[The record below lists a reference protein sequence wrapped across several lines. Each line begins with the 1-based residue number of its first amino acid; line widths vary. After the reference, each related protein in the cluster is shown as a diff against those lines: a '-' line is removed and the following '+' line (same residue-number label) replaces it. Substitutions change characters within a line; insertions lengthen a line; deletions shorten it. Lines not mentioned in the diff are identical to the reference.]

1 MLPKGDAPGNGKDT
15 ATSTPSKEHSRLTSS
30 LFSITDVF
38 KDTIG
43 RDGSKTV
50 KFPEKLLKALDQ
62 KMQNIA
68 MLKDPGYTDQL
79 LRRTIAVFWGSLKD
93 ETFYRQMKEN
103 RKIEELILHFVTT
116 ATGILRKDQTLAPDA
131 WKEQLNNQIGQFI
144 HILRECLRTVSN
156 VNPELTQRLDMYAE
170 KIGSPP
176 TQSGADGKESG
187 HSHSQSQSGS
197 GAWSTQY
204 SHSVADMPLVK
215 TVGRLFR
222 KSDQD
227 VQKDINALRRVCTEK
242 AALTDLK
249 TCLKNINM
257 NMPFPGRRD
266 DFDSE
271 EAFHHW
277 KTTELSQ
284 LSQLMVIMVQFNP
297 ELAKSTPSEILP
309 SVPEQSRPNSLY
321 VSSSSPSDSY
331 ASPASRHG
339 SVSSRYSIGGNLGMN
354 PEAAADALEADDETP
369 SGHNFTYIPPN
380 PKRYYKRLLELC
392 LQYDLEAMSELPE
405 DQEVSL
411 GILSPRHLE
420 VINECAVRWRIHQ
433 SYRVTSF
440 LDIIRY
446 KFEREEVPLD
456 CVPEALAMVDK
467 AGLETPPTNWMSQDA
482 EYLASVYG
490 NLFNLFL
497 GSLYHT
503 LDDIPALKIDTVAPY
518 LTVLEAIQESTLIE
532 RYNLDIRARV
542 SDIVE
547 RVKAISAHRYTEKMN
562 ELSPQAGVNRAMPL
576 LFILDWMDKNTKVLN
591 KRFPQALLGQIDIV
605 ALMLEAQT
613 PMFLTDLEG
622 MRRRLYEGA
631 QNQPTPDV
639 PLEDMFELFKRS
651 RVCLDRYEVFCEDIP
666 LEFDLANYFEPYV
679 RLWLVATDTKA
690 IQWVHSAITVDKF
703 EPVGAEG
710 HSSSIVDLFDS
721 LKSALDFLL
730 DLDWPDE
737 YQKARFL
744 TALAKSINKCIEQ
757 YCSTLEQMFMEEMF
771 PRPSP
776 EVAAATAAKQNA
788 WLEKAKATVA
798 TFQGEK
804 KVEPFN
810 FQPASCVRLNN
821 VEAARGLLDQIY
833 VKIDADKVAETV
845 KRLAPPVPE
854 KTDRLGFL
862 FTVKVVEA
870 ERLVPTEASATA
882 KLDTFVT
889 LSDERGMR
897 LAKTRTI
904 YESLQPQWDETFD
917 ITVRDQPLWLMAS
930 IRDRALIG
938 KHDTVGRSYI
948 CLDPRRFGDFLSH
961 EVYLDLDTGG
971 RLHLRVSMEGEKD
984 DIEFYFGRAFRSLKR
999 TTSDM
1004 ARVFVDKMAPF
1015 IRQSLSRDLLRSL
1028 VRPGGA
1034 GALALER
1041 INYKQA
1047 LGGMQAF
1054 YRSAIGGASEEPLIP
1069 LPASERPR
1077 FRPEALS
1084 DADIEQVISPL
1095 FEYFEANLQIL
1106 NTFLTEITKEMV
1118 MKRIWKEILSII
1130 EGLLIPPLS
1139 DAPSDMKALT
1149 DKEVDVVFKWLK
1161 FLNNYFYAEGDGL
1174 PIELLQN
1181 QRYRDIMSI
1190 RLYYDWDTDTLME
1203 ECVRM
1208 MNQRLRVAPS
1218 LRKRGK
1224 SVYQQKNL
1232 GTIRKRKK
1240 EKREEKKQ
1248 DGSGGETILR
1258 ILRMRP
1264 NSRDFIAQQMQFI
1277 HQVQGEVEEVDS
1289 RGGHRRDSSMGLR
1302 LPPMQEMKEH

>member
-1 MLPKGDAPGNGKDT
+1 MIPKADPSASSNGNT
-15 ATSTPSKEHSRLTSS
+15 AVSTPTKEHSRLSGVTNS
-30 LFSITDVF
+30 LFSIGDLF
-38 KDTIG
+38 KDTG
-43 RDGSKTV
+43 REGSKTV

-79 LRRTIAVFWGSLKD
+79 LRRTIAVFWGSLRD
-93 ETFYRQMKEN
+93 DNFYRQIKEN

-116 ATGILRKDQTLAPDA
+116 ATGVLRKDQSLAQDA
-131 WKEQLNNQIGQFI
+131 WKSELNNQIEQFI
-144 HILRECLRTVSN
+144 RILRECLRTVSN
-156 VNPELTQRLDMYAE
+156 VQPELTQRLDMYAA
-170 KIGSPP
+170 KLGSPA
-176 TQSGADGKESG
+176 TKTGADDKDGG
-187 HSHSQSQSGS
+187 HSHTQSQSGS
-197 GAWSTQY
+197 GAWSSMY
-204 SHSVADMPLVK
+204 SHSIADMPLVK
-215 TVGRLFR
+215 TVARLFG
-222 KSDQD
+222 KGDPEL
-227 VQKDINALRRVCTEK
+227 QKDVNTLRRICTEK

-249 TCLKNINM
+249 TCLKNISM

-266 DFDSE
+266 DFESE

-277 KTTELSQ
+277 KTTELAQ
-284 LSQLMVIMVQFNP
+284 LSQLMVVMVQFNP

-309 SVPEQSRPNSLY
+309 AVPEQGRPSSLY
-321 VSSSSPSDSY
+321 ASTSAYSSDPY
-331 ASPASRHG
+331 VSPAARHD
-339 SVSSRYSIGGNLGMN
+339 SVSSRYSLGGSLN
-354 PEAAADALEADDETP
+354 PEAAAEALEADDETP

-433 SYRVTSF
+433 SYRVTAF
-440 LDIIRY
+440 LDVIRY
-446 KFEREEVPLD
+446 KYEREEVPLD

-467 AGLETPPTNWMSQDA
+467 ASLESPPTHWMSQDA
-482 EYLASVYG
+482 EYLANVYG
-490 NLFNLFL
+490 SLFNLFL
-497 GSLYHT
+497 GSLYHA
-503 LDDIPALKIDTVAPY
+503 LDDIPALKMENIAPY
-518 LTVLEAIQESTLIE
+518 LTVLEAIQDSHVIE

-542 SDIVE
+542 SDLVE
-547 RVKAISAHRYTEKMN
+547 RVKIIATHRYTEKSN
-562 ELSPQAGVNRAMPL
+562 ELNSQAGVNRALPL
-576 LFILDWMDKNTKVLN
+576 LMILEWMDKNTKTLN
-591 KRFPQALLGQIDIV
+591 KRFPEPLLSQIDVV

-613 PMFLTDLEG
+613 PLFLADLENQ
-622 MRRRLYEGA
+622 RRRLLEGS

-639 PLEDMFELFKRS
+639 PIEDVFELFRRA
-651 RVCLDRYEVFCEDIP
+651 RVCLERYEVFCEHLP
-666 LEFDLANYFEPYV
+666 LEFDLTGYFEPYV
-679 RLWLVATDTKA
+679 RQWLVTTDAKTV
-690 IQWVHSAITVDKF
+690 QWVHSSISVDKF
-703 EPVGAEG
+703 EPLGAEG

-730 DLDWPDE
+730 DLEWPDE
-737 YQKARFL
+737 YQQARFL
-744 TALAKSINKCIEQ
+744 TALSKSIGKCIEQ
-757 YCSTLEQMFMEEMF
+757 YCSTIEQTFMEEMF
-771 PRPSP
+771 PRPPP
-776 EVAAATAAKQNA
+776 EATPTTKQNA

-798 TFQGEK
+798 TIQGEK

-833 VKIDADKVAETV
+833 AKIDGDKVAETIR
-845 KRLAPPVPE
+845 KLAPPVPE
-854 KTDRLGFL
+854 KTNRLGFL

-870 ERLVPTEASATA
+870 DGLVPGDASPTA

-904 YESLQPQWDETFD
+904 YESLEPKWDETFD

-930 IRDRALIG
+930 VRDRALIG

-948 CLDPRRFGDFLSH
+948 CLDPRRFGDFLAH
-961 EVYLDLDTGG
+961 EIYLDLETGG
-971 RLHLRVSMEGEKD
+971 RIHLRVSMEGEKD
-984 DIEFYFGRAFRSLKR
+984 DLEFYFGRAFRSLKR

-1004 ARVFVDKMAPF
+1004 ARIFVDKMSPF
-1015 IRQSLSRDLLRSL
+1015 IRQSLSRNLLRSL

-1034 GALALER
+1034 SALALER

-1047 LGGMQAF
+1047 LGGVQAL
-1054 YRSAIGGASEEPLIP
+1054 YRSALGGASEEPAIP
-1069 LPASERPR
+1069 LPPSERPR
-1077 FRPEALS
+1077 FKADSLS

-1118 MKRIWKEILSII
+1118 MKRIWKEILTVI
-1130 EGLLIPPLS
+1130 EGLLIPPMS
-1139 DAPSDMKALT
+1139 DTPSDMKPLS
-1149 DKEVDVVFKWLK
+1149 DKEVDIVFKWLK
-1161 FLNNYFYAEGDGL
+1161 FLNNYFYADGDGL
-1174 PIELLQN
+1174 PLELLQN

-1190 RLYYDWDTDTLME
+1190 RLYYDWHSDSLME

-1208 MNQRLRVAPS
+1208 MNQRLRIAPS

-1232 GTIRKRKK
+1232 GTIKKRKR

-1248 DGSGGETILR
+1248 EPSNGEIILR

-1264 NSRDFIAQQMQFI
+1264 NTRDFIAQQMQFI
-1277 HQVQGEVEEVDS
+1277 SQVQGDAEENS
-1289 RGGHRRDSSMGLR
+1289 PHGPHRRDSSMGLA
-1302 LPPMQEMKEH
+1302 LPPMQELREH